1 MSGIELTLRIFLTL
15 HFIGLA
21 SLLGGFLTQMKAM
34 KTGGSITPAIFHGAW
49 TLLITG
55 FALTGLVYAQK
66 AETGEAPIGW
76 VLGVKF
82 AILVSIFVLAYAN
95 NKKDKLATW
104 VLPTIGLLTV
114 ASIAIATISG
124 VVAATA

>member
-34 KTGGSITPAIFHGAW
+34 KTGGAITPAIFHGAW

-55 FALTGLVYAQK
+55 FGLTGLVYAQK

-82 AILVSIFVLAYAN
+82 AILVAIFVLAYAN
-95 NKKDKLATW
+95 HKKEKLAKW
-104 VLPTIGLLTV
+104 VLPTIGVLTV

-124 VVAATA
+124 VVAATN

>member
-34 KTGGSITPAIFHGAW
+34 KTGGAITPAIFHGAW

-55 FALTGLVYAQK
+55 FGLTGLVYAQK
-66 AETGEAPIGW
+66 AETGEAPISW
-76 VLGVKF
+76 VLATKF
-82 AILVSIFVLAYAN
+82 VLLVAIFVLAFAF
-95 NKKDKLATW
+95 NKKDKLPTW
-104 VLPTIGLLTV
+104 VLPSIGVLTV
-114 ASIAIATISG
+114 ATIAIATISG
-124 VVAATA
+124 VVAATN

>member
-1 MSGIELTLRIFLTL
+1 MSGIELALRITLTL

-55 FALTGLVYAQK
+55 FGLTGLVYAQK

-76 VLGVKF
+76 VLGLKF
-82 AILVSIFVLAYAN
+82 FIIVAIFVLAYTF
-95 NKKDKLATW
+95 NKKDKLPTW
-104 VLPTIGLLTV
+104 VLPSIGLLSV
-114 ASIAIATISG
+114 AAIAIATISG
-124 VVAATA
+124 VVAATK

>member
-1 MSGIELTLRIFLTL
+1 MSGIELALRITLTL

-55 FALTGLVYAQK
+55 FGLTGLVYAQK
-66 AETGEAPIGW
+66 AETGEAPIDW
-76 VLGVKF
+76 VLGVKGLIIA
-82 AILVSIFVLAYAN
+82 AIFTLAYMF
-95 NKKDKLATW
+95 NKKEKLPTW
-104 VLPTIGLLTV
+104 VLPTIGLLSV
-114 ASIAIATISG
+114 AAIAVATISG
-124 VVAATA
+124 VVAASA